1 MEGKLNYKNTFL
13 LGFGFFCIS
22 IVWPLYNAFVPV
34 FISKYISSAMLIGFV
49 MTFDNIAAITLQ
61 PFFGALSDRTNTK
74 RGRRM
79 PYLMV
84 GIPLSAMFFT
94 IIPFEFSFI
103 TLIAAAMGFN
113 IMMSV
118 YRAPTV
124 ALMPDLTPSIHRSK
138 ANGII
143 NLMGGIG
150 AAMALVV
157 GPILYDMNRIYPF
170 AAAAGMMLIA
180 LFILIKTIKEPEK
193 PAIDDEKRTGIV
205 KAFYEVIRDK
215 DKSALLLLIA
225 IFLWFIAY
233 QGVEAMFSLY
243 GLNYL
248 GIGESTSARLLS
260 VFSIAFLLFAIPSGL
275 IATKI
280 GRRKTIMVGIIGL
293 LCVFMIITFFRNI
306 TYIAIL
312 LGVGGIFW
320 AFININSYP
329 MVVEMTTDNKI
340 GAYTGL
346 YYFFSALAAI
356 TAPPLLGLII
366 DYVGYGSL
374 FIICVSFLLLA
385 FITMMFVKKG
395 ESKKTIVNAE
405 GL

>member
-34 FISKYISSAMLIGFV
+34 FLSKYISSAMLIGFV

-74 RGRRM
+74 HGHRM

-84 GIPLSAMFFT
+84 GIPLSAIFFT
-94 IIPFEFSFI
+94 LIPFEFSFI

-113 IMMSV
+113 IMMSI

-124 ALMPDLTPSIHRSK
+124 ALMPDMTPSVHRSK

-143 NLMGGIG
+143 NLMGGVG
-150 AAMALVV
+150 AVMALVI
-157 GPILYDMNRIYPF
+157 GPILYDINRIYPF
-170 AAAAGMMLIA
+170 AAAAVMMLIA
-180 LFILIKTIKEPEK
+180 LFILLKTIKEPEK
-193 PAIDDEKRTGIV
+193 PAIDDEERTGIL
-205 KAFYEVIRDK
+205 KAFFEVIKDK

-233 QGVEAMFSLY
+233 QGVEALFSLY

-260 VFSIAFLLFAIPSGL
+260 FFSITFLLFAIPSGL
-275 IATKI
+275 IATKM
-280 GRRKTIMVGIIGL
+280 GRRKTIMMGIIGL
-293 LCVFMIITFFRNI
+293 LAVFMLITFFRNI
-306 TYIAIL
+306 TFIAIL
-312 LGVGGIFW
+312 LGIGGIFW
-320 AFININSYP
+320 ALININSYP
-329 MVVEMTTDNKI
+329 MVVEMTTENKI

-346 YYFFSALAAI
+346 YYLFSALAAI
-356 TAPPLLGLII
+356 TGPPLLGFII
-366 DYVGYGSL
+366 DFVGYGSL
-374 FIICVSFLLLA
+374 FIISVSFLLLA

-395 ESKKTIVNAE
+395 ESKKTIINGE
-405 GL
+405 QL

>member
-94 IIPFEFSFI
+94 VIPFEFSFI

>member
-61 PFFGALSDRTNTK
+61 PFFGALSDRTHTK

-84 GIPLSAMFFT
+84 GIPLSALFFT
-94 IIPFEFSFI
+94 LIPFEFSFI

-113 IMMSV
+113 IMMSI

-124 ALMPDLTPSIHRSK
+124 ALMPDLTPSEQRSK

-150 AAMALVV
+150 AVMALFI
-157 GPILYDMNRIYPF
+157 GPMLYEMNRIYPF
-170 AAAAGMMLIA
+170 AAAAVVMLIA
-180 LFILIKTIKEPEK
+180 LLILLKTIREPEK
-193 PAIDDEKRTGIV
+193 ITVDKEEHTGIL
-205 KAFYEVIRDK
+205 KAFYEVITDK
-215 DKSALLLLIA
+215 DKSAILLLIA
-225 IFLWFIAY
+225 IFLWFVAY
-233 QGVEAMFSLY
+233 QGVEALFTLY
-243 GLNYL
+243 GLKYL
-248 GIGESTSARLLS
+248 GIKESTAAFLLS
-260 VFSIAFLLFAIPSGL
+260 FFSLTFLLFAIPSGF
-275 IATKI
+275 IATKV
-280 GRRKTIMVGIIGL
+280 GRRKTIMTGITGL
-293 LCVFMIITFFRNI
+293 LLVFILITFFRNT
-306 TYIAIL
+306 TYIAVL
-312 LGVGGIFW
+312 LGIGGIFW
-320 AFININSYP
+320 SLININSYP
-329 MVVEMTTDNKI
+329 MVVEMTSENKI

-346 YYFFSALAAI
+346 YYFFSSLAAI
-356 TAPPLLGLII
+356 TGPPLLGFII

-374 FIICVSFLLLA
+374 FIISVSFLLLA

-395 ESKKTIVNAE
+395 ESKKAVINAKE
-405 GL
+405 L

>member
-1 MEGKLNYKNTFL
+1 MKERLNYKNTFL

-22 IVWPLYNAFVPV
+22 IVWPLYNTFVPV
-34 FISKYISSAMLIGFV
+34 FISKYISSTMLIGFV

-74 RGRRM
+74 YGHRM

-84 GIPLSAMFFT
+84 GIPLSALFFSL
-94 IIPFEFSFI
+94 IPFEFNFL

-124 ALMPDLTPSIHRSK
+124 ALMPDITPSEHRSK

-150 AAMALVV
+150 AVMALFI
-157 GPILYDMNRIYPF
+157 GPMLYDMNRIYPF
-170 AAAAGMMLIA
+170 VAAGVIMLIA
-180 LFILIKTIKEPEK
+180 LFILVKTIKEPKK
-193 PAIDDEKRTGIV
+193 PTQDDKEHTGIF
-205 KAFYEVIRDK
+205 KAFFEIIRDK
-215 DKSALLLLIA
+215 DRSALLILIA
-225 IFLWFIAY
+225 IFLWFVAY
-233 QGVEAMFSLY
+233 QGVEALFSLY

-248 GIGESTSARLLS
+248 GIKESTAARLLS
-260 VFSIAFLLFAIPSGL
+260 FFSLSFLVFAIPSGL

-280 GRRKTIMVGIIGL
+280 GRKKTIMTGITGL
-293 LCVFMIITFFRNI
+293 LVVFMLITFFRNI
-306 TYIAIL
+306 TYIAVLMGI
-312 LGVGGIFW
+312 GGIFW
-320 AFININSYP
+320 ALININSFP
-329 MVVEMTTDNKI
+329 MVVEMTTEDKI

-346 YYFFSALAAI
+346 YYFFSSLAAI
-356 TAPPLLGLII
+356 TGPPLLGFII
-366 DYVGYGSL
+366 DNVGYGSM
-374 FIICVSFLLLA
+374 FIVSVSFLLLA

-395 ESKKTIVNAE
+395 ESKKAIINT
-405 GL
+405 

>member
-1 MEGKLNYKNTFL
+1 MESKLNYKNTFL

-61 PFFGALSDRTNTK
+61 PFFGAISDKTNT
-74 RGRRM
+74 RYGRRM

-94 IIPFEFSFI
+94 LIPFEFSFL

-113 IMMSV
+113 IMMSI

-124 ALMPDLTPSIHRSK
+124 ALMPDLTPSVHRSK

-143 NLMGGIG
+143 NLMGGVG
-150 AAMALVV
+150 AVLALFV
-157 GPILYDMNRIYPF
+157 GPMLYDMNRLYPF
-170 AAAAGMMLIA
+170 AAAAVMMLLA

-193 PAIDDEKRTGIV
+193 PALEEKEHTGII
-205 KAFYEVIRDK
+205 KAFYEVITNQ
-215 DKSALLLLIA
+215 DKSALFLLIA
-225 IFLWFIAY
+225 IFLWFVAY
-233 QGVEAMFSLY
+233 QGVEALFTLY
-243 GLNYL
+243 GLKYL
-248 GIGESTSARLLS
+248 GLKESASAFLLS
-260 VFSIAFLLFAIPSGL
+260 FFSLTFLLFAIPSGF

-280 GRRKTIMVGIIGL
+280 GRKKTIMTGIIGL
-293 LCVFMIITFFRNI
+293 LIVFMLITFFRST

-320 AFININSYP
+320 ALININSYP
-329 MVVEMTTDNKI
+329 MVVEMTSENKI

-346 YYFFSALAAI
+346 YYFFSSLAAI
-356 TAPPLLGLII
+356 TGPPLLGFII

-374 FIICVSFLLLA
+374 FLISVSFLLMAL
-385 FITMMFVKKG
+385 ITMTFVKKG
-395 ESKKTIVNAE
+395 ESEKTVIQE
-405 GL
+405 KQL